1 VIVSTPA
8 CSRSST
14 VAPAPRR
21 VRRALALAAATA
33 CLLASGTAG
42 ADAASDGVAAATKV
56 IAAYRAKPVF
66 TPPGAAFDARKCAA
80 GKKMLSI
87 PNSSANPFLKG
98 IIKREVVVGQELGL
112 QVQEWQNQGQPSQWA
127 QGVEFAVRNKFD
139 IINLISG
146 VDPKTL
152 EPQIRAARA
161 AGVRTMTSHFYDP
174 SQPVN
179 PLAAASLPVGFN
191 QIGKLLA
198 DWATVRTNGNAQI
211 VVIKSSE
218 VPPTEPLMKGL
229 REQLAAHCP
238 NCRIVSEINV
248 GVTEWA
254 TKIQPSLQSAL
265 LANPNVNFVIPI
277 YDSMS
282 QFVVPAIQITGRK
295 GKVKVATFNGTP
307 FVLDYVRNG
316 DVDMN
321 IGESLDWIAH
331 ATIDGYLRALCGL
344 PVPKDIG
351 VPFYLFDASNVKDA
365 GVPAQFDQGYGKD
378 YVAGYRRLWGL
389 AK

>member
-1 VIVSTPA
+1 MIASTRAPVRFRLALPA
-8 CSRSST
+8 
-14 VAPAPRR
+14 
-21 VRRALALAAATA
+21 VRRSRHLVALLAAAT
-33 CLLASGTAG
+33 CLGASGIAG
-42 ADAASDGVAAATKV
+42 ADATADGVAAATQA
-56 IAAYRAKPVF
+56 IAVHRAKPVF
-66 TPPGAAFDARKCAA
+66 TAPGVAFDARKCAA

-98 IIKREVVVGQELGL
+98 IIKREVIVGQELGM

-146 VDPKTL
+146 VDPRTL
-152 EPQIRAARA
+152 EPQIRAAKA
-161 AGVRTMTSHFYDP
+161 AGVKTMTSHFYDP

-191 QIGKLLA
+191 KIGKLLA
-198 DWATVRTNGNAQI
+198 DWAIMRTSGNAQI
-211 VVIKSSE
+211 LVIKSSE

-229 REQLAAHCP
+229 RDELAAHCP
-238 NCRIVSEINV
+238 KCKIVNEINV

-295 GKVKVATFNGTP
+295 GKVRVATFNGTP

-331 ATIDGYLRALCGL
+331 ATLDGYLRALCGL

-351 VPFYLFDASNVKDA
+351 VPFYIFDASNVKDA
-365 GVPAQFDQGYGKD
+365 GVPAQFDQGYGQD
-378 YVAGYRRLWGL
+378 YVAGYRKLWGL